1 MTREEAIKIIDCYD
15 IGFYDLSGAK
25 IPADKLADAF
35 DMAIEALQT
44 DIVHCK
50 DCKRYESDGG
60 ALMICDLT
68 ELIVVDDCYCWWG
81 ERKGGDS
88 E

>member
-1 MTREEAIKIIDCYD
+1 MKRKEAIQMLQIYKDELEQRINEADDSDVKDVYQWQVD
-15 IGFYDLSGAK
+15 GFY
-25 IPADKLADAF
+25 
-35 DMAIEALQT
+35 MAIEALQT

-68 ELIVVDDCYCWWG
+68 ELIVVDDCYCW
-81 ERKGGDS
+81 
-88 E
+88 